1 MVTKP
6 ADGPVNPGSEPVPYT
21 CNRVAGI
28 VRAVADSS
36 EFVQWVAAA
45 QVAFHLDRSAH
56 DEAAYRRDVLD
67 QDLSRTLAALDGE
80 RVVGTLY
87 SFATPLTLPG
97 GAHVT
102 TDAIAAVSVLPSH
115 RRRGFL
121 TQLMHADLRVARDRG
136 DVAAILYPSEYP
148 IYGRFGFG
156 PATERADYSLD
167 RGTAR
172 FTHQTAGSVDLVD
185 AAQLAEV
192 APNIFE
198 SFRRHRPGQI
208 SRNPRGWGAR
218 LGLRETPWSDPN
230 RRPRCA
236 LFSSPAGEPTGYALY
251 RVEPSSEHHVPT
263 STLRVNDLI
272 ALTPDAYLG
281 LWRFVC
287 EVDLVRQV
295 SAGMRC
301 VEEPLAWLLDN
312 PRAALQLTTR
322 TDDLWLRPLDV
333 PALLS
338 ARRYATPAQLVLAVD
353 DPLGMS
359 GGRFKLEGGP
369 DGATCRPTQE
379 QADLSMSLT
388 ALGALSLGGVSL
400 RLLHASQ
407 AIDEHTKGAVDTGDR
422 FFRWPTAPWCSTHF

>member
-1 MVTKP
+1 
-6 ADGPVNPGSEPVPYT
+6 
-21 CNRVAGI
+21 VAGN
-28 VRAVADSS
+28 VRAVADFS
-36 EFVQWVAAA
+36 ELVQWVAAA

-87 SFATPLTLPG
+87 SFLTPLTLPG
-97 GAHVT
+97 GTHIQ

-115 RRRGFL
+115 RRRGLL
-121 TQLMHADLRVARDRG
+121 TQLMHADLRAARDRG
-136 DVAAILYPSEYP
+136 DVVAILYPSEYP

-156 PATERADYSLD
+156 PATERADYTLE
-167 RGTAR
+167 RATAR
-172 FTHQTAGSVDLVD
+172 FTRQPHGSVDLVD
-185 AAQLAEV
+185 AAQLQMI
-192 APNIFE
+192 APDIFDR
-198 SFRRHRPGQI
+198 FRRQRPGQI
-208 SRNPRGWGAR
+208 DRNPHNWGAR
-218 LGLRETPWSDPN
+218 LGLRETPWSN
-230 RRPRCA
+230 SKQPRCA
-236 LFSSPAGEPTGYALY
+236 LFTSPAGDPDGYAVY

-287 EVDLVRQV
+287 EVDLVRQIT
-295 SAGMRC
+295 AGSRC

-312 PRAALQLTTR
+312 PRAAIQLTTR

-338 ARRYATPAQLVLAVD
+338 VRRYAAPAQLVLEVD

-369 DGATCRPTQE
+369 DGAMCRPTHE
-379 QADLSMSLT
+379 TADLTLSLT

-400 RLLHASQ
+400 RLLKEAGLL
-407 AIDEHTKGAVDTGDR
+407 DEHVEGATQTGDT